1 MTDKRIVDIVN
12 TKQFATLLYECE
24 TYEVEVLSSQ
34 KQSASTLFYGAFL
47 LGYLINDDLN
57 NCRFLWKRMPNDVK
71 KDDDVKGIWE
81 VAKQLW
87 NRNYEGAYNSISQ
100 LKPTSPQLKEL
111 INYFID
117 QLRQRTLLLIS
128 KAYANISTADLMKC
142 LGV

>member
-1 MTDKRIVDIVN
+1 
-12 TKQFATLLYECE
+12 
-24 TYEVEVLSSQ
+24 
-34 KQSASTLFYGAFL
+34 
-47 LGYLINDDLN
+47 
-57 NCRFLWKRMPNDVK
+57 MPNDVK

-87 NRNYEGAYNSISQ
+87 NRNYEGAYHSISQ

-111 INYFID
+111 INYFVD

-142 LGV
+142 LGVNDVNVLNQIISPLKWTLNNDVYIPTVITVKPPEMPVGLDAIRGMTQKAVFLELD